1 MQMLVGALSSMIL
14 SSNDLVLQNLGAVVS
29 VDSDDSVVHANCDQG
44 YYFARRSTCA
54 GFSETLSSVPSP
66 YQHASLGRRSSRGG
80 GGGGDCNDAAGDL
93 FDGRRGAAP
102 ARPHT
107 YTIDHPPQRQRER
120 EPLYGARAEGRTAGA
135 GCRRPAARSAVA
147 TRWLRST
154 GGDDDVASDPS
165 GTSRLS
171 GRLGDTGGLMLVYD
185 SWWCRLMD
193 LRPRSP
199 DPEPEHHVGVCIIV
213 TGRLMSPRPARS
225 RQ

>member
-1 MQMLVGALSSMIL
+1 VPLAVTHSSLNMQMLVGALSSMIL

-135 GCRRPAARSAVA
+135 V
-147 TRWLRST
+147 
-154 GGDDDVASDPS
+154 
-165 GTSRLS
+165 
-171 GRLGDTGGLMLVYD
+171 
-185 SWWCRLMD
+185 
-193 LRPRSP
+193 
-199 DPEPEHHVGVCIIV
+199 
-213 TGRLMSPRPARS
+213 
-225 RQ
+225 